1 MSADSDF
8 PRHMPR
14 APAAR
19 RIRVLM
25 CVAGVSL
32 ALALAGLVGDSP
44 HTPSFTLG
52 ARAADTGNSGTAGF
66 ADLVER
72 VKPAVISLRVKMD
85 NAAGTSGDD
94 SSDAPPG
101 SSAEKFT
108 HQFGFEDVPERAPE
122 HGQIVTGEGSG
133 FFISSDG
140 YAVTSSHVVDR
151 ASAMEVT
158 TDDGAKYAAKV
169 VGMDPKTDIAV
180 VKVDGKQDF
189 PYVTFADRLPRIGEW
204 VLAVGNPFGLGG
216 TVTAGIVSA
225 NGRDI
230 GSGPYD
236 SYIQI
241 DAPINKGNSGG
252 PAFDMEG
259 NVMGVTT
266 AIFSPSGGSVGI
278 GFEVPADT
286 AKGVVAELKDKG
298 RVTRAWMG
306 VEVQAVTREIADS
319 LDLKQAQ
326 GALVDEPHA
335 NSPAAKAG
343 LVPGDVITAINR
355 APVKDSRSLARDI
368 GKMAPG
374 SSVQLDIWRNG
385 SSQNVTVILVQMP
398 EEQQT
403 KADTEPVPAPK
414 SPSSNVGLTLV
425 PAKNVEG
432 FGEKGVAIVRMDPAG
447 LAVGHGLKVGDVI
460 LDVSSKPV
468 STASDVVKGLAD
480 AQAQGKKSVLMRV
493 KTPDGVRFVA
503 LPMGN
508 G

>member
-1 MSADSDF
+1 
-8 PRHMPR
+8 
-14 APAAR
+14 
-19 RIRVLM
+19 L
-25 CVAGVSL
+25 
-32 ALALAGLVGDSP
+32 
-44 HTPSFTLG
+44 
-52 ARAADTGNSGTAGF
+52 
-66 ADLVER
+66 
-72 VKPAVISLRVKMD
+72 
-85 NAAGTSGDD
+85 
-94 SSDAPPG
+94 
-101 SSAEKFT
+101 
-108 HQFGFEDVPERAPE
+108 
-122 HGQIVTGEGSG
+122 
-133 FFISSDG
+133 
-140 YAVTSSHVVDR
+140 
-151 ASAMEVT
+151 
-158 TDDGAKYAAKV
+158 
-169 VGMDPKTDIAV
+169 DPKTDIAV

-189 PYVTFADRLPRIGEW
+189 PYVTFADRVPRVGEW

-319 LDLKQAQ
+319 LDLTQAQ
-326 GALVDEPHA
+326 GALVDEPQA

-374 SSVQLDIWRNG
+374 SSIQLDIWRNG
-385 SSQNVTVILVQMP
+385 SSQNVTVILAQMP

-403 KADTEPVPAPK
+403 KADTGPAPK

-468 STASDVVKGLAD
+468 STASDVVNGLAD

-503 LPMGN
+503 LPIGN